1 MARKLAQNVN
11 FYGVLYSAGS
21 TPPKDVADRITNPN
35 AWGGDEADDASED
48 KGYAGLSPDELK
60 AEVEKRNADRE
71 DDARIE
77 ITGTGANG
85 NVKKGDLVAA
95 LEADDA
101 TASE

>member
-1 MARKLAQNVN
+1 MARKLTKNVN
-11 FYGVLYSAGS
+11 FYGDLYLAGS

-35 AWGGDEADDASED
+35 AWDGDDDTED

-71 DDARIE
+71 EGARIE
-77 ITGTGANG
+77 IKGTGANG

-101 TASE
+101 TASESE